1 MSSFQIVS
9 RSLRAWRDPG
19 LCVFCSSHRIASNV
33 HNGAAKR
40 STHHAARAR
49 STGFVTSTR
58 AYATAPGQKLDVRRV
73 RLDVDERGRI
83 GFYTMNKM
91 QGVLHMDPSK
101 ANSIV
106 KEFLAKQKTLD
117 HVSNIKYLASSVFY

>member
-1 MSSFQIVS
+1 
-9 RSLRAWRDPG
+9 
-19 LCVFCSSHRIASNV
+19 
-33 HNGAAKR
+33 
-40 STHHAARAR
+40 
-49 STGFVTSTR
+49 
-58 AYATAPGQKLDVRRV
+58 
-73 RLDVDERGRI
+73 
-83 GFYTMNKM
+83 MNKM